1 MTPWV
6 YAHSYRSTVLLLN
19 IGTAGNTGSKGEFGS
34 SGSTGTSG
42 ATNQVVTEPVVS
54 TCEPVRT
61 LPVVTH
67 PVTSALVHVVTEPV
81 VTVVTSLPPADH
93 VGAVPQRLSYGV
105 DE

>member
-6 YAHSYRSTVLLLN
+6 YARSYRSTVLLLN
-19 IGTAGNTGSKGEFGS
+19 IGTAGNTGSKGELGS

-42 ATNQVVTEPVVS
+42 ATNHVVTEPVVS
-54 TCEPVRT
+54 VTVQVVT
-61 LPVVTH
+61 IVVHVLASLPVITLF
-67 PVTSALVHVVTEPV
+67 PVFVSP
-81 VTVVTSLPPADH
+81 VVTSLPPADH